1 MCGII
6 GYVGENNVVPYLLNG
21 LRKLEYRGYDSSGI
35 ALTKGNEIFL
45 LKRQGKIDELEKA
58 VSPKLFSFCGI
69 GHTRWAT
76 HGKPSQKNAHPHLS
90 KSGIFAVVHNGIIE
104 NSEAL
109 KQELINDGYTFI
121 SDTDTE
127 VISQLLEKNYNGDIR
142 LSLRETVKAL
152 EGSFALAIIHKDYP
166 ETIFCVR
173 KDSPLLI
180 ANSSQGGFV
189 FSDPIAVSQYCE
201 CYYSLQDFEFAEV
214 SKDNIDF
221 FDIDGNSL
229 DKTTKNITCKA
240 YDSEK
245 MGFPHYMLKEIFEQP
260 LALKNTLK
268 AYIQDGKI
276 TFPLAD
282 IDNAFVQ
289 SIERIHIVGCG
300 SAYHAGVYGKYI
312 IEELTNISTT
322 AEIASEF
329 RYGRV
334 PLGERSLVV
343 IISQSGETAD
353 SLAALRKAKDSKAK
367 TLSIINAHG
376 STMSEISDMIIYT
389 EAGTEVSVATTKA
402 YLCQNAVLYLL
413 GVFLADKLGRLT
425 SDEYEVL
432 MSEILSLSE
441 KIESE
446 LQTREQV
453 MPIARQLNSA
463 EHIYFIGRN
472 TDYALALEGSLKL
485 KEISYIHC
493 EAYPAGELK
502 HGTISLIEKG
512 TPVVAVCLRED
523 ILKKTHSAI
532 KEVKARGAK
541 IIAVTREEFRPYF
554 DNSDTLIT
562 VSSAVSDMLSPIL
575 GALPLQLL
583 SYHTAVE
590 KGCEVDKPRNLAKSV
605 TVE

>member
-6 GYVGENNVVPYLLNG
+6 GYVGENNAVPYLLNG

-180 ANSSQGGFV
+180 SNSSQGGFV

-229 DKTTKNITCKA
+229 DKTIKNITCKA

-413 GVFLADKLGRLT
+413 GVFLADKLGRLS

-575 GALPLQLL
+575 GAVPLQLL

-590 KGCEVDKPRNLAKSV
+590 KDCEVDKPRNLAKSV